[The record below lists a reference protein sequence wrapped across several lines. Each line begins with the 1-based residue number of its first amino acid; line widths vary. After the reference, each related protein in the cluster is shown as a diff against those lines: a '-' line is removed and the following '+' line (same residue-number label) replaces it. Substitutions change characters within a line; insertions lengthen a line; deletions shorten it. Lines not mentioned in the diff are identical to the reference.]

1 MLIKNAHASRWR
13 KGCIWVAV
21 FFFLLFNSCAKEEI
35 ILIRSEPE
43 REYTESVQD
52 EYILNTRSK
61 KIHKITCGTAAL
73 IHDENRQNYEG
84 VARVLIEEGYSF
96 CGNCFR

>member
-1 MLIKNAHASRWR
+1 MK
-13 KGCIWVAV
+13 KCISALLATV
-21 FFFLLFNSCAKEEI
+21 FLLCLLSACTDEPITVVHIETQSVCTEGVQEE
-35 ILIRSEPE
+35 
-43 REYTESVQD
+43 YV
-52 EYILNTRSK
+52 LNIRSK